1 MFLFSGQKINNFFS
15 NASNTKPPKFQCSNQ
30 KIKNL
35 RFSAS
40 SKTTMET
47 KTKAKHSTKP
57 KNTTQNRME
66 STDHI
71 GLLTVNERNIQW
83 FTNSQLSVHIHK
95 LVFRS
100 PKRFEYT
107 KEKES
112 EREWENWRERVN
124 RRKSRS
130 CSFNLSRFCWVV
142 FQWTQRKRERL
153 EQP

>member
-1 MFLFSGQKINNFFS
+1 
-15 NASNTKPPKFQCSNQ
+15 
-30 KIKNL
+30 
-35 RFSAS
+35 
-40 SKTTMET
+40 MET

-83 FTNSQLSVHIHK
+83 LTNSQPSVHIQK

-112 EREWENWRERVN
+112 EIE
-124 RRKSRS
+124 
-130 CSFNLSRFCWVV
+130 
-142 FQWTQRKRERL
+142 
-153 EQP
+153 

>member
-1 MFLFSGQKINNFFS
+1 MFLFSGQKINIFSS
-15 NASNTKPPKFQCSNQ
+15 NASNTKSPKFQCSNQ

-40 SKTTMET
+40 SNTTMET

-100 PKRFEYT
+100 PNRIKYNQKRKRV
-107 KEKES
+107 KENERIEES
-112 EREWENWRERVN
+112 ELIAVN
-124 RRKSRS
+124 HA
-130 CSFNLSRFCWVV
+130 LA
-142 FQWTQRKRERL
+142 RL
-153 EQP
+153 I